1 MQVNIVVCSKIVS
14 LVMLEQLALSMFC
27 VADSRKPFPLELS
40 RHSQPVNVHATS
52 PPQHLWIMFWVTG
65 LRLAALIVVASLAL
79 STLYFRVSGAW
90 AAVYFCRHRELPAAL
105 SGFDQELQS
114 L

>member
-40 RHSQPVNVHATS
+40 RHSQPVNVHATA
-52 PPQHLWIMFWVTG
+52 PTALVDYF
-65 LRLAALIVVASLAL
+65 LAHRPAIGSLDCCRQFD
-79 STLYFRVSGAW
+79 TLYIVF
-90 AAVYFCRHRELPAAL
+90 
-105 SGFDQELQS
+105 
-114 L
+114 